1 VTPYRFGGEV
11 AMPKKTLTEKTLT
24 ANRLNAKR
32 STGPRTERGKNN
44 SKFNAVKAGLFAKQV
59 VIPLCD
65 GEGSEQQFARL
76 LADLNQEFRP
86 EGPLEELYVEKLAK
100 SMWRFRRATCAEKGS
115 VRRGKLPDIYVRL
128 KTKPITDAIGI
139 VQSAQMEIKTTG
151 TLSPAA
157 YAAVLAEIRTIQA
170 CGPQSEEGIILA
182 EPKIDD
188 QFLLLLERCRKL
200 LEMALEGAPRRLEEK
215 LEDSRPMYALPS
227 DSVVSDILRYE
238 TAAEKEFDWALQ
250 KLLESQQRRRKAQ
263 APVSV

>member
-1 VTPYRFGGEV
+1 
-11 AMPKKTLTEKTLT
+11 
-24 ANRLNAKR
+24 
-32 STGPRTERGKNN
+32 
-44 SKFNAVKAGLFAKQV
+44 
-59 VIPLCD
+59 
-65 GEGSEQQFARL
+65 L

-139 VQSAQMEIKTTG
+139 VQSAQIELKTTG

-157 YAAVLAEIRTIQA
+157 YTAVLTVMEETKV

-182 EPKIDD
+182 EPKIDN

-200 LEMALEGAPRRLEEK
+200 LEMALEGVPRWLEEE

-227 DSVVSDILRYE
+227 DSVVNDILRYE

-250 KLLESQQRRRKAQ
+250 KLLESQERRKKAQ
-263 APVSV
+263 ATVNV